1 MMNTCIDDIFQQLIT
16 SYEIN
21 HRLPSSI
28 PNMNFNEYIKKL
40 VSKISKVLLPEYY
53 SSQEITKNEICELNN
68 LLNIILQL
76 TKPDGKSNEDSLLI
90 LKELPIIRNM
100 LLMDIEAAFAK
111 DPAATSYSEIALTYP
126 GIFAITVHRIANRF
140 YTMGY
145 NFLARMLSEHAH
157 SKTGIDI
164 HPGAMIGYS
173 FFIDH
178 GTGIVIGET
187 SIIGDHVTIYQNVTL
202 GAFSFQRDEK
212 GKLMKNTKRH
222 PTIEDNVTIYA
233 GATIL
238 GGDTIVVKGL

>member
-1 MMNTCIDDIFQQLIT
+1 MMNTCIDDIFQQLIA

-21 HRLPSSI
+21 NRPPSSI
-28 PNMNFNEYIKKL
+28 PNMNFNKYIKKL

-68 LLNIILQL
+68 LLNIILQI

-126 GIFAITVHRIANRF
+126 GIFAITVHRIANRL
-140 YTMGY
+140 YNMGY
-145 NFLARMLSEHAH
+145 NLLARMLSEHAH

-164 HPGAMIGYS
+164 HPGAMDRI
-173 FFIDH
+173 
-178 GTGIVIGET
+178 
-187 SIIGDHVTIYQNVTL
+187 
-202 GAFSFQRDEK
+202 
-212 GKLMKNTKRH
+212 
-222 PTIEDNVTIYA
+222 
-233 GATIL
+233 
-238 GGDTIVVKGL
+238 